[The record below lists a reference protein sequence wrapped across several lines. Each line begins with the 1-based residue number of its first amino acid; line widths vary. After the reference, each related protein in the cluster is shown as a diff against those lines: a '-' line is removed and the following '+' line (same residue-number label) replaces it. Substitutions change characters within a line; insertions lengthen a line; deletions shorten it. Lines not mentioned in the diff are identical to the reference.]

1 MTHGVRAPAFSAAEA
16 MRRRFDA
23 VFAAPPV
30 ARGADVAAF
39 LALRLGGD
47 GFALRIQQMSG
58 LAAACKIVPL
68 PGSAAALL
76 GLAGLRGVVVP
87 VFSLSVLMGYSEEPP
102 RWFASCAGQRGDTIA
117 LGFCDFDGYFEA
129 LMTDVRAAD
138 EAVDADEA
146 DEADEAGASSAPR
159 PARRA
164 SIVRELVRGHDA
176 LRGVIDLAAVVKA
189 AYEATA
195 AAGPVKER

>member
-1 MTHGVRAPAFSAAEA
+1 
-16 MRRRFDA
+16 
-23 VFAAPPV
+23 
-30 ARGADVAAF
+30 
-39 LALRLGGD
+39 
-47 GFALRIQQMSG
+47 
-58 LAAACKIVPL
+58 
-68 PGSAAALL
+68 
-76 GLAGLRGVVVP
+76 
-87 VFSLSVLMGYSEEPP
+87 YSEEPP

-117 LGFCDFDGYFEA
+117 LGFGDFDGYFEA

-138 EAVDADEA
+138 EADEADEAGEA

-159 PARRA
+159 PARPA

>member
-23 VFAAPPV
+23 VFAAPTV

-129 LMTDVRAAD
+129 LLTDVR
-138 EAVDADEA
+138 AVDADEA
-146 DEADEAGASSAPR
+146 GEADEAGASSAPR
-159 PARRA
+159 PARPA